1 MTTATT
7 AAARPSTLWT
17 SLVAHW
23 PEYVMEACGLGL
35 FMLSACAFTVLLEH
49 PGSPLNQ
56 TIESASIRRALMGL
70 AMGATAVAIVCS
82 PFGQR
87 SGAHMNPAV
96 TLTFLSLGKIAWRDA
111 VFYMA
116 AQFAGG
122 IAGVLLA
129 DLFIGFPLRHSAVNY
144 AVTQPGS
151 EGPLGAFTA
160 EMLISGLL
168 MTAVLVASNRPRL
181 ARFTPF
187 VAGLLVALYIT
198 FEAPLSGMSMNPAR
212 TLGSAASADSYTALW
227 IYFTAPPLA
236 MLAAGQLYRFFIGAH
251 AVYCAKLHH
260 HNNQRCIFRC
270 RHHEM

>member
-1 MTTATT
+1 
-7 AAARPSTLWT
+7 
-17 SLVAHW
+17 
-23 PEYVMEACGLGL
+23 MEAVCLGL
-35 FMLSACAFTVLLEH
+35 FMVSACAFTVLFEH

-56 TIESASIRRALMGL
+56 AIESVALRRALMGL
-70 AMGATAVAIVCS
+70 AMGATAVAIISS

-96 TLTFLSLGKIAWRDA
+96 TLTFVSLGKIAWRDA
-111 VFYMA
+111 VFYIA

-129 DLFIGFPLRHSAVNY
+129 EQLIGLPLRHSAVNY
-144 AVTQPGS
+144 AVTQPG
-151 EGPLGAFTA
+151 PDGALRAFAA
-160 EMLISGLL
+160 ELLISGLL
-168 MTAVLVASNRPRL
+168 MTAVLIISNNRRF

-187 VAGLLVALYIT
+187 LAGSLVALYIT

-212 TLGSAASADSYTALW
+212 TLGSAVPASFYAALW

-236 MLAAGQLYRFFIGAH
+236 MFAAGQLYRFFIGAD

-260 HNNQRCIFRC
+260 HNDQRCIFRC
-270 RHHEM
+270 RHNEM